1 LPRCAQ
7 YCKTAAAT
15 KHCTRSNDSFQERL
29 AFARHPGC
37 LIEGEAMSAKI
48 YYLRPLQRQNPDA
61 PAVEPQA
68 EDEHPQA
75 SPASP
80 VGKRPVRSSLP
91 GGRNSKW
98 KRKLGGGAVRR
109 DARVDDKGSPSEE

>member
-1 LPRCAQ
+1 
-7 YCKTAAAT
+7 
-15 KHCTRSNDSFQERL
+15 
-29 AFARHPGC
+29 
-37 LIEGEAMSAKI
+37 MSAKI

-61 PAVEPQA
+61 PAVESQV

-75 SPASP
+75 SPAKP
-80 VGKRPVRSSLP
+80 LEKRSARSSLP

-109 DARVDDKGSPSEE
+109 DARVDDKGNPSEE